1 MARRDCGSSPVVG
14 SSRKRIAGSCIKA
27 RAIFSLC
34 AMPPAKPII
43 FSSPRLRNS
52 NRSSNWIA
60 RHVNF
65 FDPSN
70 ATGRKHSGSEN
81 TDGRGLAGA
90 VGTEQA
96 KKFAARHFKRNAFKG
111 LDLDTLSRLRL
122 VGLSQ
127 LFNCDYCFHKVS

>member
-1 MARRDCGSSPVVG
+1 MEQKNFARGQTPVQIIDLGHDADSAFHRD
-14 SSRKRIAGSCIKA
+14 
-27 RAIFSLC
+27 
-34 AMPPAKPII
+34 
-43 FSSPRLRNS
+43 
-52 NRSSNWIA
+52 WIA
-60 RHVNF
+60 RYVNF

-81 TDGRGLAGA
+81 TDGRGLACA

-96 KKFAARHFKRNAFKG
+96 KKFAARHFKRNTFKG

-127 LFNCDYCFHKVS
+127 LFNC